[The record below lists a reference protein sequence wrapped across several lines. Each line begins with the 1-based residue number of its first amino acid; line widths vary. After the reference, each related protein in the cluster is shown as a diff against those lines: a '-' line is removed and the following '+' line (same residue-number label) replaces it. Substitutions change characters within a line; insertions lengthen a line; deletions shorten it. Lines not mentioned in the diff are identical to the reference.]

1 MKNNDEN
8 KKDFQNE
15 ACLYVATPLVKVTPS
30 WISIEDAGDMNKS
43 RELPF
48 DALGN
53 NKLYM
58 ANPDKKKPEYVRL
71 YIVGVACMT
80 VRSLYVK
87 KCIVYPGER
96 YHHVT
101 ET

>member
-15 ACLYVATPLVKVTPS
+15 TCLYVAIPLVKATLS
-30 WISIEDAGDMNKS
+30 WMSIEDAGDLS
-43 RELPF
+43 EARELPF
-48 DALGN
+48 EALGN
-53 NKLYM
+53 NRLYM
-58 ANPDKKKPEYVRL
+58 TNADKEKPEYVRV
-71 YIVGVACMT
+71 YIVSTACMT

-87 KCIVYPGER
+87 KDTIYPGER

-101 ET
+101 TT

>member
-8 KKDFQNE
+8 RKDFQNE
-15 ACLYVATPLVKVTPS
+15 PCLHIATPLVKVTLS
-30 WISIEDAGDMNKS
+30 WMSIEDAGDKS
-43 RELPF
+43 KARELPF

-58 ANPDKKKPEYVRL
+58 ANVDKAKPDYVRL
-71 YIVGVACMT
+71 YIVGSCCTT

-87 KCIVYPGER
+87 KDTLYPGER

-101 ET
+101 VT

>member
-15 ACLYVATPLVKVTPS
+15 TCLYVATPLVKATLS
-30 WISIEDAGDMNKS
+30 WMSIEDAGDKRKA

-48 DALGN
+48 EALGN

-58 ANPDKKKPEYVRL
+58 ANADKEKPDYVRL
-71 YIVGVACMT
+71 YIVGPACMI

-87 KCIVYPGER
+87 KDTVYPGER

>member
-15 ACLYVATPLVKVTPS
+15 PCLHVATPLVKMTLS
-30 WISIEDAGDMNKS
+30 WMSIEDVGDKS
-43 RELPF
+43 KARELPF
-48 DALGN
+48 EALGN

-58 ANPDKKKPEYVRL
+58 TNADKTKPDYVRL
-71 YIVGVACMT
+71 YIVGLSCMT
-80 VRSLYVK
+80 VRSLYVNK
-87 KCIVYPGER
+87 NAVYPGER

-101 ET
+101 VT